1 MSSQTPAF
9 DLLRSPS
16 PDQTTLSQHFP
27 RTVKKAVA
35 NPYKKVSKC
44 HGKNTMSTEVNI
56 NGWNAIN
63 GVF

>member
-1 MSSQTPAF
+1 MLSQTPAF
-9 DLLRSPS
+9 DLLRTPS

>member
-27 RTVKKAVA
+27 KTVKKAVA
-35 NPYKKVSKC
+35 NPYKKVNKRQ
-44 HGKNTMSTEVNI
+44 STYWVYEAFYTFMKLVNLR
-56 NGWNAIN
+56 
-63 GVF
+63 